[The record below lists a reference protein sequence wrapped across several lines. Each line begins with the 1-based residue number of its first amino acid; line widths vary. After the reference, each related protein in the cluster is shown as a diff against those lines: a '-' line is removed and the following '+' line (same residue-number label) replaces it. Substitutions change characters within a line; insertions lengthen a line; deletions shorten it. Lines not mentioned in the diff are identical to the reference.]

1 MACSQVEQQ
10 RIWYKVNLKLSAKL
24 VSNLILQLCIVNV
37 SGKTSIIL
45 ANKILLHV
53 VARVL
58 KTEKQKEKS
67 TK

>member
-24 VSNLILQLCIVNV
+24 VSDLILQLCIVNV
-37 SGKTSIIL
+37 NSKTSIIL
-45 ANKILLHV
+45 ASKILLHM

-67 TK
+67 T

>member
-1 MACSQVEQQ
+1 MASSQVEQQ

-24 VSNLILQLCIVNV
+24 VSDLILQLCIVNV
-37 SGKTSIIL
+37 NSKTSIIL
-45 ANKILLHV
+45 ASKILLHM

-67 TK
+67 T